1 MLRYL
6 LRSFLLVFLF
16 TINSVSSE
24 REIKLSLEE
33 AIRIAL
39 KNNHDLRALGNAVLA
54 SGSDAGISRSFLL
67 PKINLEER
75 FVRTDNPT
83 SVFSIKLNQERF
95 TMSDFEIRNLNDPDP
110 ISDFQT
116 TFSVEQPILAL
127 KEFFTARS
135 SNKYFQAAGED
146 LDRKREAV
154 AFGVVRSYVAVRI
167 AKEFVGVAE
176 RAIDDAKENLRIA
189 DSRYAK
195 GLGLFSDTLRASTS
209 VTEAEQQLLSATKDL
224 KVAKRALGVI
234 LGMGESVDIDQN
246 PIDIPLEDIDYYTE
260 ESSSRNDIRSLESRY
275 EGARLNVRSYESG
288 YIPTLGVAG
297 TYQLNDQD
305 APFGAEGN
313 SWFVMAFLRWEIFNG
328 GKREYE
334 RARAKHEAAEVK
346 EELVGLKN
354 TVSFQVF
361 ESHLAVE
368 EARKSVELAES
379 SLKSAEEGTR
389 LVRLRYQ
396 NSLSPLVDLLNAQV
410 NLDRARANL
419 VAKRNEYKLAIARL
433 SFESGTIL
441 KDLEIEE

>member
-6 LRSFLLVFLF
+6 LYPFLLLLLF
-16 TINSVSSE
+16 TINSLSSE
-24 REIKLSLEE
+24 GEIKLSLEE
-33 AIRIAL
+33 AVRIAL
-39 KNNHDLRALGNAVLA
+39 TNNHELRALGNAVLA
-54 SGSDAGISRSFLL
+54 EGSDVGISRSSLL

-83 SVFSIKLNQERF
+83 SVFSIKLNQKRF
-95 TMSDFEIRNLNDPDP
+95 SMSDFEIRNLNNPDP

-116 TFSVEQPILAL
+116 NFSVEQPILAFKELFTL
-127 KEFFTARS
+127 KS
-135 SNKYFQAAGED
+135 SKKNLEAAGEEF
-146 LDRKREAV
+146 DRKTEAI
-154 AFGVVRSYVAVRI
+154 AFGVIQSYIAVRI

-176 RAIDDAKENLRIA
+176 RAIDDAEENLRIA
-189 DSRYAK
+189 DSRYDK

-209 VTEAEQQLLSATKDL
+209 VTEAEQQLVSAMKNL

-234 LGMGESVDIDQN
+234 LGMEESVDVDDK
-246 PIDIPLEDIDYYTE
+246 PIDIHLADIDYYRE
-260 ESSSRNDIRSLESRY
+260 QSVSRKDILSLESRY

-288 YIPTLGVAG
+288 YIPTVGVAG
-297 TYQLNDQD
+297 TYQLNDQN
-305 APFGAEGN
+305 APFGAEGH

-334 RARAKHEAAEVK
+334 RAKAKHEAAEVK
-346 EELVGLKN
+346 EHLDGLKN
-354 TVSFQVF
+354 EVSFRVF

-379 SLKSAEEGTR
+379 SLRTAEEGTR
-389 LVRLRYQ
+389 LVKLRYQ

-410 NLDRARANL
+410 NLDSARANL
-419 VAKRNEYKLAIARL
+419 VARRHEYKLAIARL

-441 KDLEIEE
+441 EDLEIEE